1 VKTIPVDFTDGD
13 SIYSRLRT
21 ELSKLEIGI
30 LINNV
35 GMTTG
40 PMEHFADIADE
51 KAIHDIINC
60 NIMSMARMT
69 HIVLPQM
76 IKRNKGIIIN
86 IGSLSS
92 ATATPFL
99 TIYGATKVKIEII
112 IIRFL

>member
-1 VKTIPVDFTDGD
+1 MKTISVDFTDGD
-13 SIYSRLRT
+13 SIYGRLRT

-35 GMTTG
+35 GMTSG
-40 PMEHFADIADE
+40 PMEPFADIADE
-51 KAIHDIINC
+51 KAIHDIVNC

-76 IKRNKGIIIN
+76 IQRNKGIIIN

-92 ATATPFL
+92 STATPFL
-99 TIYGATKVKIEII
+99 TIYGATKVKFETT